1 MAKKPDRPSI
11 TPAQSTDPRQA
22 DAWRGEALRF
32 LQNQLRDR
40 APTVLDGPWMF
51 DVSPLEGE
59 GPTVLFQF
67 RTALADR
74 PAEPHWVAVG
84 RTEPNYYPGAGLD
97 VETAYALHLGTRFM
111 LTMGI
116 GAARS
121 ERLATLDPIA
131 AVRLHLDRIAPGTP
145 IEDVRVAAAF
155 ELDDQ
160 LHAVIACRIGGQAA
174 YVFAAD
180 APPGF
185 STQVALAPHLAYR
198 IHLGRVLLSEPAP
211 DEEDEHT
218 APHGQP

>member
-1 MAKKPDRPSI
+1 MTPKPDRPSI
-11 TPAQSTDPRQA
+11 TPTPPTDPRQA

-32 LQNQLRDR
+32 LQTQLRDR
-40 APTVLDGPWMF
+40 APTVLDGPWVF

-67 RTALADR
+67 RMALADR

-84 RTEPNYYPGAGLD
+84 RTEPNYYPGSGFD

-116 GAARS
+116 GIARA
-121 ERLATLDPIA
+121 ERCVGLDPAA
-131 AVRLHLDRIAPGTP
+131 AVRLHVDRVAPSAP
-145 IEDVRVAAAF
+145 IEEARVAAAF

-160 LHAVIACRIGGQAA
+160 LHAVIACRIGEQAA

-185 STQVALAPHLAYR
+185 STQVALPPHLAYR
-198 IHLGRVLLSEPAP
+198 IHLGRVLLSEPTP
-211 DEEDEHT
+211 DEGEE
-218 APHGQP
+218 